1 MSLKGERGE
10 IKTDMFAAWQS
21 AKSIQI
27 EENIKNGDV
36 VVIEGDPY
44 TFWFNG
50 IDPTTGLAHLFRQ
63 GHPED
68 GEPAWVSRMISV
80 ANVVTLENMTRA
92 MALHTNVDL
101 HSVNG
106 AEEIINLVTKR

>member
-44 TFWFNG
+44 TF
-50 IDPTTGLAHLFRQ
+50 TGLAHLFRQ